1 LLLKIM
7 FGHESKLRLKEL
19 LVFTAEQEIAIEK
32 LRQIL
37 CAMRDFEPYTSF
49 RRLDRGCE
57 GLIGPDALTQF

>member
-1 LLLKIM
+1 M

-49 RRLDRGCE
+49 
-57 GLIGPDALTQF
+57 